1 MRRAGVLHSRIY
13 GVLLLLGMALVGC
26 DVIGSD
32 ETVILNANSPVPPT
46 AEYEFEYTPN
56 ALNGSGQLEV
66 LSNETDNLEA
76 ILSENGFQ
84 RGDVTAAR
92 VDSVFLR
99 RLSVPTAIRRR
110 AKVFE
115 YLSGADV
122 FLGTSTSDVQ
132 IASDQFNTDDR
143 EIPLSLARRTVTE
156 VVKGGPSLAFLRLD
170 TEGEVPDRDRVE
182 VTVYFELTVEGV

>member
-66 LSNETDNLEA
+66 LSNETDNLAA

-84 RGDVTAAR
+84 RGEVTAAR